1 MKILCRVKEARHSQA
16 LHDSIKWNIQNQ
28 KFRDRTAYR
37 LATVREREGET
48 KCFMDMGFLFG
59 GL

>member
-1 MKILCRVKEARHSQA
+1 MIPLNGTSELAE
-16 LHDSIKWNIQNQ
+16 

-48 KCFMDMGFLFG
+48 KCFMDMGFFL

>member
-1 MKILCRVKEARHSQA
+1 MIPLNGTSRTG
-16 LHDSIKWNIQNQ
+16 

-37 LATVREREGET
+37 LATVRGREKGRQNASWIW
-48 KCFMDMGFLFG
+48 GFFL